1 MLAERDHD
9 FAGEQQA
16 NFRPVLDFFRR
27 RLATVLAALRAT
39 EDVFRLAELQDGSAE
54 SSTLPWLLFQARA
67 IWLGGGAG
75 EPRLRFAVPE
85 LGPDQRARVPGPVPG
100 PAVLEPGASGT
111 RAPGAG
117 APEPEVPEPG
127 APELRLGDALADGL
141 AQLAAKDRELLM
153 LAYWDALPETEMTV
167 LLDCNRFLLRSRLRR
182 ARKSLA
188 ESLPPSTADIAGFT
202 RSGGG
207 PVAAALRGMDPAAAN
222 PEDDQGLDLGA
233 VARHTLKRISEEG
246 AVFSDNGR
254 EADRDATRP
263 ATRSRRRWPVLAS
276 AVGLAA
282 ALGLAAS
289 AVNGLWNQDSAQ
301 SADAP
306 TSVASAA
313 ASSAPAAVPHSRLR
327 AGEGQEGT
335 GAASDGNGVTSD
347 GDSACAIR
355 NVITVSVN
363 NLFSTRDLTSHPE
376 YFTIFGCAGGWMS
389 FGISQEGRPYLAAP
403 GPDTTFFLATL
414 DEGGK
419 FVFDSRQPYSIMAS
433 WQTVGAWAGQLGQGM
448 SAPQLMDRQF
458 EIKGGPVALRR
469 QLVGDG
475 LSDRL

>member
-9 FAGEQQA
+9 FAEEQQA

-27 RLATVLAALRAT
+27 RLATVHAALRAT
-39 EDVFRLAELQDGSAE
+39 EDVFRLAELQDESAE

-85 LGPDQRARVPGPVPG
+85 LGPDHRDSLPGPVPERRVPEPG
-100 PAVLEPGASGT
+100 APESGVLEPGASGT
-111 RAPGAG
+111 GATG
-117 APEPEVPEPG
+117 AG
-127 APELRLGDALADGL
+127 APELRLGDALGDGL
-141 AQLAAKDRELLM
+141 AQLTVKDRELLM
-153 LAYWDALPETEMTV
+153 LAFWDALPEPEMTA
-167 LLDCNRFLLRSRLRR
+167 LLDINRWLVRSRLRR

-188 ESLPPSTADIAGFT
+188 DRLPGSAAAIAEFI
-202 RSGGG
+202 RSGAG
-207 PVAAALRGMDPAAAN
+207 PVAAALRGMDPATTD
-222 PEDDQGLDLGA
+222 PEDDPGLDLGA

-263 ATRSRRRWPVLAS
+263 ATRSTRRWPVLAS

-306 TSVASAA
+306 TSIASAA

-335 GAASDGNGVTSD
+335 GAASDGTGVTSD

-389 FGISQEGRPYLAAP
+389 FGVSQEGRPYLAAP
-403 GPDTTFFLATL
+403 GPDTTFFLARL